1 MGREGG
7 LRWAEGRRRSKRYQ
21 ERVGLMLNTP
31 TANTMVVTISQH
43 AMATAQT
50 AWGEAAQ
57 CWGRLGHP
65 NAVETAGGG
74 VQQPEEPADT

>member
-1 MGREGG
+1 
-7 LRWAEGRRRSKRYQ
+7 
-21 ERVGLMLNTP
+21 MLNT
-31 TANTMVVTISQH
+31 TIATIMVAMDNISQH
-43 AMATAQT
+43 AITTAQT

-74 VQQPEEPADT
+74 VQQPEEPADAGQENFGLLC